1 MLYRTPLPWAY
12 LPEKKKNV
20 NVIHVSVGYADLSFG
35 L

>member
-12 LPEKKKNV
+12 LPEKKNV